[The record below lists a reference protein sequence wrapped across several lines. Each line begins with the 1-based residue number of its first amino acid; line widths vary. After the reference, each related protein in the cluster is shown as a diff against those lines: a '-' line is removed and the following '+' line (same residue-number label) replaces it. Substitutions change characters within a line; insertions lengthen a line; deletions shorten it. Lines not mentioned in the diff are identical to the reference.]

1 MVIIKSWKPI
11 LFIKNLQKVVKQRNV
26 LWESDESPKSLFSSC
41 LLLKSSG
48 DTDACSD
55 ILKNGCFYGLPIM
68 ILSTNAQY
76 SIHIEYYMYYIHI
89 FVTRSVCYC
98 VVKSLTSE
106 AIPLA
111 TQFFMRAYKISHFS
125 GL

>member
-1 MVIIKSWKPI
+1 MVIMKSWKPI

-55 ILKNGCFYGLPIM
+55 ILKNECFYGLPIM

-76 SIHIEYYMYYIHI
+76 SIHIESYMYCIHI
-89 FVTRSVCYC
+89 FVTV
-98 VVKSLTSE
+98 
-106 AIPLA
+106 
-111 TQFFMRAYKISHFS
+111 
-125 GL
+125 